1 MKRFGL
7 KGKSV
12 RIEVI
17 LAIVVLLLVLCMGFG
32 YCLRFTLREG
42 NSEQDRMMQEMQ
54 NRWMLETEAIR
65 QQKLDK
71 LMQERLMQEM
81 QEMQDRM
88 K

>member
-32 YCLRFTLREG
+32 YCLRFTHREG
-42 NSEQDRMMQEMQ
+42 ADIKVAGSSVQWLPPADSKMIVVNSTGTNNGYTNGKFQ
-54 NRWMLETEAIR
+54 NPLFFEWM
-65 QQKLDK
+65 
-71 LMQERLMQEM
+71 
-81 QEMQDRM
+81 
-88 K
+88 